1 MQIKVVNE
9 RERERER
16 ADAPLSRD
24 SEHGHKQ
31 NTSTE
36 HIYIAGAEEAP
47 MYTLVPI
54 PKLT

>member
-9 RERERER
+9 RERES
-16 ADAPLSRD
+16 AQTPHSHAILNTVTSR
-24 SEHGHKQ
+24 
-31 NTSTE
+31 T